1 MSKSFSKKGISI
13 KDKLESFSL
22 SFDLKEFQESL
33 EKNIINNPASS
44 VFSNNKRAWFG
55 EVVPE
60 VVSQIDSQLRKRY
73 SIGENK
79 MVACLYYPPEKEDNG
94 KMSEKSLKISENRQN
109 VMTRF
114 VISSIHEVCNISFG
128 GSSPESIEMRAWVSY
143 KVPDMIGGML
153 SYEFKNDRNLN
164 IPAKKGFRQVRK
176 MKALDKRH
184 ILVLDYLISKNQ
196 YKELEEM
203 LGKKIENSERVI
215 EEDENVDDAI
225 NELM

>member
-1 MSKSFSKKGISI
+1 MSRSFSKKGISI

-33 EKNIINNPASS
+33 DKNIINNPASS

-55 EVVPE
+55 EVVPG
-60 VVSQIDSQLRKRY
+60 VISQIDTQLRKRY
-73 SIGENK
+73 SLTDNK
-79 MVACLYYPPEKEDNG
+79 MVACVYYPPEKDESG
-94 KMSEKSLKISENRQN
+94 KVSEKALKISENRQN
-109 VMTRF
+109 VLTRF
-114 VISSIHEVCNISFG
+114 IISSIHEVCDVSFG
-128 GSSPESIEMRAWVSY
+128 NTSSEAIEMRAWVSY
-143 KVPDMIGGML
+143 KVPDMVGGML
-153 SYEFKNDRNLN
+153 SYHFKNDKNLN

-203 LGKKIENSERVI
+203 LERKTSCNEKVI

-225 NELM
+225 NDLM